1 MNERFL
7 LFDCETVPDLAAGG
21 RMLGMAG
28 APDSE
33 VRRRLGEHY
42 AKDGQAPEAAF
53 VRCALHRIVAL
64 SVMQVDTSPPDVGF
78 RITWLSTRHFGTHPE
93 AEIIRPFVSSL
104 LEPCPMTPY
113 LVGFNSS
120 GFDLP
125 LIRYRAL
132 ALGISA
138 PALHKRAGNPRDY
151 FFRFGRD
158 HIDLCERLSNFGA
171 TSRPSLAELCAICD
185 IPAKIG
191 GIDGSQVESL
201 ALLQRWQEIAAYCE
215 TDVMALYLLFL
226 RYQLVVGELTPEGY
240 AASMVGVNSFIG
252 ENSSKWSHL
261 APFTT
266 HASAV
271 SIATSV
277 RA

>member
-7 LFDCETVPDLAAGG
+7 LFDCETVPDLAAGR
-21 RMLGMAG
+21 RMLGIAG
-28 APDSE
+28 APDGD
-33 VRRRLGEHY
+33 VRHRLGERY

-53 VRCALHRIVAL
+53 IKCALHRIAAL
-64 SVMQVDTSPPDVGF
+64 SVLQVDSLPPDLGYRVA
-78 RITWLSTRHFGTHPE
+78 WLGTRHLGTNCE
-93 AEIIRPFVSSL
+93 ADIIRPFVSSL
-104 LEPCPMTPY
+104 LEPRPMTPI

-125 LIRYRAL
+125 LIRYRTL

-151 FFRFGRD
+151 FYRFGRD

-185 IPAKIG
+185 IPVKIDG
-191 GIDGSQVESL
+191 MDGSQVERL
-201 ALLQRWQEIAAYCE
+201 ALLQRWREIGEYCE

-240 AASMVGVNSFIG
+240 DASMISVNSFISK
-252 ENSSKWSHL
+252 SSSERPHL
-261 APFTT
+261 GAFTR
-266 HASAV
+266 ASP
-271 SIATSV
+271 S
-277 RA
+277 RALV